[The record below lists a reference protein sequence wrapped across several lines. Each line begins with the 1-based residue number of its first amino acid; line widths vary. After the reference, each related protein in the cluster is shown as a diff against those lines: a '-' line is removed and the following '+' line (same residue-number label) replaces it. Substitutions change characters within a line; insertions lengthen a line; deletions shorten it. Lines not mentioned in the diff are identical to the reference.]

1 MKNVVILGIGG
12 IVIFSYYA
20 INVNKYSKKNIET
33 QTSMKETT
41 SKQTQKSMKETTSKQ
56 TQTSTKETT
65 DKQTQ
70 TSVYSYSDDISN
82 NKQGINYTKE
92 ERCNRVKQFLGSV
105 LYGKVEKDEKDE
117 TVEFTDGVFSYNSSL
132 SNSEDNI
139 DIDWLS
145 VSNSLTDK

>member
-41 SKQTQKSMKETTSKQ
+41 SKQTQKSM
-56 TQTSTKETT
+56 
-65 DKQTQ
+65 
-70 TSVYSYSDDISN
+70 
-82 NKQGINYTKE
+82 KE